1 MLNLAL
7 NLILGIL
14 LVGENMMIK
23 LPAPATDS
31 NFSVERAI
39 NERMSVRSYKD
50 TPLTLKEVSQL
61 LWASQGIVASGRRAA
76 PSAGATYALEIFF
89 IAGKVE
95 GLKPGLYKY
104 RNKEHSLELLKEGD
118 LRKGLCAAALNQDM
132 ILKAPATLVV
142 TAVFERTRARYGART
157 ERYVHMEAGHVGENI
172 MLQATAL
179 GLGTVPVGAFNDAEV
194 KKVLEIKEEPLYLFP
209 VGWK

>member
-14 LVGENMMIK
+14 LLGENMIIK

-31 NFSVERAI
+31 SFSVERAI
-39 NERMSVRSYKD
+39 NERMSIRTYKD

-61 LWASQGIVASGRRAA
+61 LWAGQGIVASGRRAS
-76 PSAGATYALEIFF
+76 PSAGATYPLEIFLA
-89 IAGKVE
+89 AGKVD
-95 GLKPGLYKY
+95 GLKPGLYRYK
-104 RNKEHSLELLKEGD
+104 NKEHSLELVKEGD
-118 LRKGLCAAALNQDM
+118 LRPALSAAALGQDM
-132 ILKAPATLVV
+132 ILKAPATIVV
-142 TAVFERTRARYGART
+142 AAVFERTRARYGART

-179 GLGTVPVGAFNDAEV
+179 GLGTVPVGAFNDGEV
-194 KKVLEIKEEPLYLFP
+194 KKLLGIEEAPLYLFP

>member
-14 LVGENMMIK
+14 LLGENMIIK

-31 NFSVERAI
+31 SFSVERAI
-39 NERMSVRSYKD
+39 NERMSIRTYKD

-61 LWASQGIVASGRRAA
+61 LWAGQGIVASGRRAS
-76 PSAGATYALEIFF
+76 PSAGATYPLEIFLA
-89 IAGKVE
+89 AGKVD
-95 GLKPGLYKY
+95 GLKPGLYRYK
-104 RNKEHSLELLKEGD
+104 NKEHSLELVKEGD
-118 LRKGLCAAALNQDM
+118 LRPALSTAALGQDTV
-132 ILKAPATLVV
+132 LKAPATIVV

-179 GLGTVPVGAFNDAEV
+179 GLGTVPVGAFNDGEV
-194 KKVLEIKEEPLYLFP
+194 KKLLGIEEAPLYLFP

>member
-209 VGWK
+209 VGRK

>member
-1 MLNLAL
+1 MLNLVL

-14 LVGENMMIK
+14 LVGENMVIK
-23 LPAPATDS
+23 LPEPAMDS

-50 TPLTLKEVSQL
+50 EPLTLKEVSQL
-61 LWASQGIVASGRRAA
+61 LWASQGTVASGRRAA
-76 PSAGATYALEIFF
+76 PSAGATYPLEIFLA
-89 IAGKVE
+89 AGKVE

-104 RNKEHSLELLKEGD
+104 KNKEHSLELIKEGD
-118 LRKGLCAAALNQDM
+118 LRKGLSNAALRQDM
-132 ILKAPATLVV
+132 ILKAPATIVV
-142 TAVFERTRARYGART
+142 AAVFERTRARYGART

-179 GLGTVPVGAFNDAEV
+179 GLGTVPVGAFVDREV
-194 KKVLEIKEEPLYLFP
+194 KDLLGIKEEPLYLFP

>member
-14 LVGENMMIK
+14 LVGENMVIK

-39 NERMSVRSYKD
+39 NERMSIRSYKD
-50 TPLTLKEVSQL
+50 APLTLKEVSQL
-61 LWASQGIVASGRRAA
+61 LWASQGIVASGRRAS
-76 PSAGATYALEIFF
+76 PSAGATYPLEIFF

-118 LRKGLCAAALNQDM
+118 MRKGLCAAALNQDM